1 MTEVVSHLPAIRRPY
16 YLAEAI
22 GVAEAARQAGKS
34 MRTMREW
41 CAMYRIGRIIR
52 WALGDQPG
60 RPRYAARW
68 RHRELGGL
76 PQRRSDLGA
85 RALLL
90 HAAIDP
96 ASICIR
102 RFADYAD
109 ANGSRNQSRSAEGKL

>member
-1 MTEVVSHLPAIRRPY
+1 MTEVVRHLPAILRPY

-22 GVAEAARQAGKS
+22 GVAEAARQAGKG

-41 CAMYRIGRIIR
+41 CAMYRIGRIIGGAGR
-52 WALGDQPG
+52 SAS

-102 RFADYAD
+102 RF
-109 ANGSRNQSRSAEGKL
+109 RRLCRCKRKP